1 MRLNPFEHRLS
12 LRVRLL
18 CLAVFFGGSLLPPYV
33 PNAALSFEDEVVP
46 TDQFLFVEE
55 GFLMKSSPLGQ
66 QGVRLAYSESIVHTV
81 QEGDSL
87 ERLSQ
92 RYGIGVQTIRSVN
105 NLQAGSPIRPGME
118 LVILP
123 VDGVL
128 HTVKRGQTLSR
139 IAQLYDISAEEIA
152 RQNDIEG
159 GFIVANQQL
168 IIPGGTPIVGTPP
181 AIASVDK
188 PLQFGDNI
196 PDADVT
202 LKTTIKPTST
212 QAPPAVAAA
221 AATLGVLQLPCNNC
235 TYTQYYHAGHYGVD
249 IQTKGGGPI
258 FAAEA
263 GTVIRAD
270 QGGWNGGYGTVV
282 EIDHGNGLI
291 TLYAHNKELY
301 VKVGDV
307 VGRGQVIAWMGNTGR
322 VYGQTGIHVHFEV
335 LLNGVKKNPMLYL
348 Q

>member
-1 MRLNPFEHRLS
+1 MLGSVEHRLS

-33 PNAALSFEDEVVP
+33 PKAALSFNEDNVLP
-46 TDQFLFVEE
+46 ADQFLFVEE
-55 GFLMKSSPLGQ
+55 GFLMKSSPLTE
-66 QGVRLAYSESIVHTV
+66 QGARLAYSESLVHKV
-81 QEGDSL
+81 KEGESL

-92 RYGIGVQTIRSVN
+92 IYGVSVQTIQWAN
-105 NLQAGSPIRPGME
+105 NLEAGRPIRAETE

-139 IAQLYDISAEEIA
+139 IAQLYDISAEDIA
-152 RQNDIEG
+152 RQNDIQG

-181 AIASVDK
+181 SIASVDK

-249 IQTKGGGPI
+249 VQTKGGGPI

-263 GTVIRAD
+263 GTVVRAD

-282 EIDHGNGLI
+282 EVDHGNGLV
-291 TLYAHNKELY
+291 TLYAPN
-301 VKVGDV
+301 
-307 VGRGQVIAWMGNTGR
+307 NT
-322 VYGQTGIHVHFEV
+322 
-335 LLNGVKKNPMLYL
+335 
-348 Q
+348 

>member
-1 MRLNPFEHRLS
+1 MRLSPFEHRLS

-33 PNAALSFEDEVVP
+33 PSSALSFEDDVVP

-81 QEGDSL
+81 QEGESL
-87 ERLSQ
+87 ERLAQ
-92 RYGIGVQTIRSVN
+92 RYDISVQTIRSAN
-105 NLQAGSPIRPGME
+105 NLAAGKPIRAGQE

-139 IAQLYDISAEEIA
+139 IAQLYDNPAEEIA

-181 AIASVDK
+181 VVASADK
-188 PLQFGDNI
+188 PLQFGDI
-196 PDADVT
+196 PGPDLT
-202 LKTTIKPTST
+202 LKTNIKPTSP
-212 QAPPAVAAA
+212 QAPPEVAAA

-235 TYTQYYHAGHYGVD
+235 SYTQYYHAGHYGVD
-249 IQTKGGGPI
+249 VQTKGGGPI

-263 GTVIRAD
+263 GTVVRAE

-282 EIDHGNGLI
+282 EVDHGNGLV

-301 VKVGDV
+301 VKTGDPIS
-307 VGRGQVIAWMGNTGR
+307 RGQVLAWMGNTGR

-335 LLNGVKKNPMLYL
+335 LLNGVKKNPILYL